1 MVGRPVEIVVVGTSL
16 GGLAALKL
24 VLGGLPAG
32 FPLPVAVVQHRSA
45 EESLLA
51 ALLQGHC
58 ALPVAEANDKDR
70 IIAGRVYLAPA
81 DYHLLVDV
89 GHFALSTDARVCY
102 ARPSIDVLFESAAD
116 VYRDRVIG
124 VILTGASS
132 DGALGAARIKK
143 LGGRVVAQ
151 DPATAESPVMPRAA
165 INAGVVSEVL
175 LLSDIALYLSR
186 AATDVYEP

>member
-1 MVGRPVEIVVVGTSL
+1 MVGRRVEIVVVGTSL
-16 GGLAALKL
+16 GGLYALER
-24 VLGGLPAG
+24 VLAGLPAG
-32 FPLPVAVVQHRSA
+32 FPLPLAVVQHRGP
-45 EESLLA
+45 EESHLA
-51 ALLQGHC
+51 SLLQHHC
-58 ALPVAEANDKDR
+58 ALPVAEVNDKDR
-70 IIAGRVYLAPA
+70 IVAGRVYLAPG

-89 GHFALSTDARVCY
+89 GHFALSTEARVCF

-151 DPATAESPVMPRAA
+151 DPETAEAPVMPMAA
-165 INAGVVSEVL
+165 INCGAVAQVL
-175 LLSDIALYLSR
+175 PLEDIALFLSR
-186 AATDVYEP
+186 AATDAYVP

>member
-1 MVGRPVEIVVVGTSL
+1 
-16 GGLAALKL
+16 
-24 VLGGLPAG
+24 
-32 FPLPVAVVQHRSA
+32 
-45 EESLLA
+45 
-51 ALLQGHC
+51 LQSHC
-58 ALPVAEANDKDR
+58 ALPVAEVNDKDR

-175 LLSDIALYLSR
+175 LLSDMALYLSR
-186 AATDVYEP
+186 AATDAYEP